1 MRGQSAVPERTLS
14 PWWRHGTLLVMIFG
28 FGVLTAVTVLTLQR

>member
-1 MRGQSAVPERTLS
+1 MQEWTETANQPLS

-28 FGVLTAVTVLTLQR
+28 FSVGSASQLSSKLL